1 MRIALLAPAAIAAL
15 LAATPA
21 LFAGYAWAAS
31 PDAWNDLAS
40 SARKACTAD
49 ITKRLGKTAKVTGVT
64 GTVLGIGAVKDADR
78 YYALTLKGT
87 AGKFP
92 YRWLCLYDKRDL
104 TLVTR
109 EFEEN

>member
-1 MRIALLAPAAIAAL
+1 MRPACLLAAAAL

-21 LFAGYAWAAS
+21 LAATS
-31 PDAWNDLAS
+31 DAWNSLKT

-49 ITKRLGKTAKVTGVT
+49 ITRRLGKTARVTGVT
-64 GTVLGIGAVKDADR
+64 GTVLGIGAARDGDR

-92 YRWLCLYDKRDL
+92 YRWLCLYDKRDHS
-104 TLVTR
+104 LVTR
-109 EFEEN
+109 EFEED

>member
-1 MRIALLAPAAIAAL
+1 MRIALLAPAAITAL

-21 LFAGYAWAAS
+21 MSAS
-31 PDAWNDLAS
+31 PDAWNDLSS

-92 YRWLCLYDKRDL
+92 YRWLCLYDKRDQ